1 MTWFWKA
8 GWKLA
13 GAQPVLP
20 SPWDLGGRLSP
31 HLSRGPSWASP
42 LSNLFTGR
50 GQNNAHLA
58 LSLNLDDGFRVDKC
72 KTGFSFPGDGP
83 SGCPSFTEVTLLYIP
98 VISRIGSRPGPPVWR
113 PLCADTPSW
122 DLEGK
127 RVREL
132 AGQKGQGTGQGGSQP
147 GRHIYFVFRH
157 IEHTITVTIVINL
170 IFESLFMGHLG

>member
-8 GWKLA
+8 GCKLA

-20 SPWDLGGRLSP
+20 SPWDLGRRLSP

-42 LSNLFTGR
+42 LSNLFIGR

-98 VISRIGSRPGPPVWR
+98 VISRIGRQARPTCLAA
-113 PLCADTPSW
+113 PLCRHPFLGPGRQT
-122 DLEGK
+122 GK
-127 RVREL
+127 RVGRAKG
-132 AGQKGQGTGQGGSQP
+132 AGDRTGWVPAGPTHLFCIQTYRAYNYCDYSYKP
-147 GRHIYFVFRH
+147 HI
-157 IEHTITVTIVINL
+157 
-170 IFESLFMGHLG
+170 